1 MGCSHFALGNW
12 AFQIQ
17 IIESS
22 RLKKKA
28 KKKRKKKATS
38 GISILGQKWI
48 YNQLKYELYGFQNN
62 IARLY
67 IFYDCMHRCG
77 DKLVA
82 VYIQWWLQT
91 YLILLKIV
99 TLQRLLSEFHGS
111 VANHCQYTVYL
122 VYFRS
127 SLLAN
132 GLAP

>member
-22 RLKKKA
+22 RLKKKQ
-28 KKKRKKKATS
+28 KKKRKKGYQRNINFRSKVN
-38 GISILGQKWI
+38 IQSIKKRDIWFPERYCTLI
-48 YNQLKYELYGFQNN
+48 Y
-62 IARLY
+62 
-67 IFYDCMHRCG
+67 FYDCMHRCR

-99 TLQRLLSEFHGS
+99 TLQRLHSEFHGS